1 MSVSSKTHT
10 ICTALINQIKT
21 QYPSLNIYLAEKS
34 HGAFYGTMGKVFIYI
49 AFDMFNE
56 IELEVWEDRD
66 QIYLIGG
73 NLPRPSFIHTNEHF
87 KNAYVSILNLIHSK
101 TK

>member
-1 MSVSSKTHT
+1 MSVSSKAHT
-10 ICTALINQIKT
+10 ITTALINQIKA
-21 QYPSLNIYLAEKS
+21 QYPALNIYLAEKK
-34 HGAFYGTMGKVFIYI
+34 HGAFYGTHGKVYIYVALDI
-49 AFDMFNE
+49 FNE

-87 KNAYVSILNLIHSK
+87 KNAYIHILNLIHSK